1 MITMNKALIEI
12 EGEYHPD
19 QVLDMLNNMLKELG
33 FKDYRIRVENA
44 EQELPERN
52 TERKEVGE

>member
-1 MITMNKALIEI
+1 MNKALIEI